1 MFGATN
7 GKEPQTIGFL
17 LLPEFSLIAFTASIE
32 PLRSA
37 NRLSRKTLYNWK
49 TISLTGEPLAA
60 SNGVTI
66 TPDGALENAKAC
78 DVIFIC
84 AGIRPMQNLPQ
95 GLSGKLRTL
104 ARRGMPL
111 GSVCTGSVALAKAGL
126 LDGHRCTIHWE
137 NIEGFAE
144 TFPDLDITATL
155 FEIDRNRYTCS
166 GGTAPL
172 DMMIHSIKLDHGET
186 LALNV
191 ADQMLLNFVREPQAG
206 QRMAIEH
213 RTGIRH
219 PKLLAAIGYMEAHTE
234 TPISLHDLSREI
246 NLSLRQ
252 LERLFKSKLS
262 VTPTQYY
269 LELRVQRARQ
279 LLRQSPMSIMEVAVA
294 TGFNS
299 ASHFTQIYKKYFG
312 HAPSQERKS

>member
-1 MFGATN
+1 MFGNTKGN
-7 GKEPQTIGFL
+7 TPQTIGFL
-17 LLPEFSLIAFTASIE
+17 LLPEFSMIAFTASIE

-37 NRLSRKTLYNWK
+37 NRLARKTHYAWQ
-49 TISLTGEPLAA
+49 TISLSGKSIAA

-66 TPDGALENAKAC
+66 TPDCALDDTKSC
-78 DVIFIC
+78 DVIFVC
-84 AGIRPMQNLPQ
+84 AGVRPLQNLPQ
-95 GLSGKLRTL
+95 GLNGKLRNL
-104 ARRGMPL
+104 ARKGMPL

-126 LDGHRCTIHWE
+126 LDGHRSTIHWE

-144 TFPDLDITATL
+144 TFPHLDITATL

-172 DMMIHSIKLDHGET
+172 DMMIHSIKLDYGET

-191 ADQMLLNFVREPQAG
+191 AEQMLLNFVREPQAG

-234 TPISLHDLSREI
+234 TPISLHDLGQEI
-246 NLSLRQ
+246 GLSLRQ
-252 LERLFKSKLS
+252 LERLFRSKLS

-269 LELRVQRARQ
+269 LDLRAQRAQQ

-299 ASHFTQIYKKYFG
+299 ASHFTQIYKKHFG
-312 HAPSQERKS
+312 HTPSKERKS